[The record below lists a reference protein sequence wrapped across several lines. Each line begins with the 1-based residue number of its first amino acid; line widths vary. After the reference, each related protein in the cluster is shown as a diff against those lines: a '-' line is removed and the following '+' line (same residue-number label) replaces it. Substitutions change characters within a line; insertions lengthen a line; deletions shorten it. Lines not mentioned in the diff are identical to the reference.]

1 MRTCPRCQE
10 TFGPTFIGCKQV
22 GCPMRMPMDPNL
34 GKTVGGRYRLIS
46 RLGSGGMST
55 VYLARHVLIERLVA
69 VKTLRRD
76 LARESMQ
83 RDRFLREARAV
94 NRVNHENIVEIT
106 DFGETED
113 GLVFL
118 VMEYVPGDSLLSAM
132 ANGPMSAPQ
141 VLDLALQ
148 VGSALARAH
157 QMGVVHRDLKPENI
171 LLVPRKGAFPHVK
184 LLDFGIA
191 KIMDAPS
198 LTGSQQIFGTP
209 GYIAPEY
216 IKGNELDGRA
226 DLYSLGVILYE
237 VATLALPFDYEYPA
251 DLLVKHV
258 TDPPVP
264 PRKRRPEVDACLEA
278 LILRCLE
285 KDPDA
290 RFRDAYHFIEEVGR
304 CRERIGDEHS
314 WGALGV
320 RSEPPASSAEVESS
334 AGAASGPLSSS
345 DPHELREEEPTRAG
359 ARVSEAREPRPSG
372 AARGGAFS
380 LDATV
385 IEGGAGVPVTGA
397 PVAVAPSAL
406 VPGGSPSSG
415 VAPVV
420 GGASRG
426 PSPTNVSEGAA
437 AGAATTSDKGEHEV
451 LPTPVLKTDN
461 PLLSTLVGPAAAPPA
476 LGPEFELDQFL
487 DRTVGFDTIDD
498 TVVEPVEPRGGAPRP
513 ERPPT
518 STYTRPAIPSEP
530 NDVALSIEIELPP
543 GVEVPRTAD
552 SVENIGLL
560 GTRRWRERFTALS
573 HAVEEIGVQQKVPV
587 GVAECLSQSREALQE
602 ISSRVESAEERQQ
615 QMEELTERARHVKA
629 DFGAQ
634 QDRVAQELSAA
645 RGEQLAI
652 KRRFAELAEE
662 HEQAAESENRGAG
675 TPGRA
680 LGLRHAI
687 RDVEDALGVKQRQCM
702 TLEAELRAVHAEMER
717 WSEGHES
724 ELAVLAEQSSKELVQ
739 LEDLIERLRGPLDR
753 VEAFVRS
760 VWSS

>member
-10 TFGPTFIGCKQV
+10 SFGPTFIGCKQV
-22 GCPMRMPMDPNL
+22 GCPMRTPMDPNL

-76 LARESMQ
+76 LARETVQ

-94 NRVNHENIVEIT
+94 NRVNHDNIVEIT
-106 DFGETED
+106 DFGETDE

-132 ANGPMSAPQ
+132 AGGAMPALA
-141 VLDLALQ
+141 VLDLAFQ

-157 QMGVVHRDLKPENI
+157 QMGVIHRDLKPENI
-171 LLVPRKGAFPHVK
+171 LLVPRKGALPHVK

-237 VATLALPFDYEYPA
+237 MATLALPFDYEYPG

-258 TDPPVP
+258 TDLPVP
-264 PRKRRPEVDACLEA
+264 PRQRRPEVDPCLEE

-285 KDPDA
+285 KDPDQ
-290 RFRDAYHFIEEVGR
+290 RFRDAYHFVEEVTR
-304 CRERIGDEHS
+304 CRERIGSEDS
-314 WGALGV
+314 WGSLG
-320 RSEPPASSAEVESS
+320 STQSAPLPAPASSPPVAPAERED
-334 AGAASGPLSSS
+334 ANTA
-345 DPHELREEEPTRAG
+345 LRD
-359 ARVSEAREPRPSG
+359 RPSR
-372 AARGGAFS
+372 RGPAPRF

-385 IEGGAGVPVTGA
+385 IEGGAGIPSRSPEA
-397 PVAVAPSAL
+397 PTQSA
-406 VPGGSPSSG
+406 SN
-415 VAPVV
+415 A
-420 GGASRG
+420 
-426 PSPTNVSEGAA
+426 
-437 AGAATTSDKGEHEV
+437 
-451 LPTPVLKTDN
+451 
-461 PLLSTLVGPAAAPPA
+461 GPAAAVTHSSATDDVLPAPAVHGSAPFLKTLLGPASAPPA
-476 LGPEFELDQFL
+476 AMPAPAAEVPAIPLEDFL
-487 DRTVGFDTIDD
+487 DRTVAFDTRDD
-498 TVVEPVEPRGGAPRP
+498 TEVERVSLHDQP
-513 ERPPT
+513 ERPVT
-518 STYTRPAIPSEP
+518 STYERPVIPSEP

-552 SVENIGLL
+552 SVEDIGLL
-560 GTRRWRERFTALS
+560 GTRRWRDRYTALS
-573 HAVEEIGVQQKVPV
+573 HAVEEIGVTQRVPV
-587 GVAECLSQSREALQE
+587 GIAECLAHSQAVLQD
-602 ISSRVESAEERQQ
+602 ISQRVEGAEGRQQ
-615 QMEELTERARHVKA
+615 HMEELSDRARRVRS

-634 QDRVAQELSAA
+634 QDRVAQELSLA
-645 RGEQLAI
+645 RGKLASI
-652 KRRFAELAEE
+652 QAHFAALADE
-662 HEQAAESENRGAG
+662 HERAAEAENRGAG
-675 TPGRA
+675 KPGRA

-687 RDVEDALGVKQRQCM
+687 RDVEDELGVEQRLCK
-702 TLEAELRAVHAEMER
+702 TLEAELRGVHGEMEA
-717 WSEGHES
+717 WSEAHEA
-724 ELAVLAEQSSKELVQ
+724 ELAVLAEISTKELLQ
-739 LEDLIERLRGPLDR
+739 LEELIERLRGPLDR

-760 VWSS
+760 VWGT

>member
-10 TFGPTFIGCKQV
+10 SFGPTFIGCKQV

-46 RLGSGGMST
+46 RLGAGGMST

-76 LARESMQ
+76 LARETIQ

-94 NRVNHENIVEIT
+94 NRVNHDNIVEIT
-106 DFGETED
+106 DFGETDD

-132 ANGPMSAPQ
+132 ANGPMSTAH

-171 LLVPRKGAFPHVK
+171 LLVPRKDSFPHVK

-237 VATLALPFDYEYPA
+237 VATLALPFDYEYPG

-264 PRKRRPEVDACLEA
+264 PRERRPEVDPCLEQ

-285 KDPDA
+285 KEPDA
-290 RFRDAYHFIEEVGR
+290 RFRDAYHFVEEVTR
-304 CRERIGDEHS
+304 CRERVGSEDS

-320 RSEPPASSAEVESS
+320 VQADAGSARPEVRQAHDGAPQEAQAAESPPGAHALVDERDEAPTTASVRS
-334 AGAASGPLSSS
+334 
-345 DPHELREEEPTRAG
+345 DK
-359 ARVSEAREPRPSG
+359 PR
-372 AARGGAFS
+372 RGAFS

-385 IEGGAGVPVTGA
+385 IEGGAGVPPTG
-397 PVAVAPSAL
+397 S
-406 VPGGSPSSG
+406 GSPSAASESAPAVG
-415 VAPVV
+415 PVAARGAPDDDVV
-420 GGASRG
+420 PAPR
-426 PSPTNVSEGAA
+426 
-437 AGAATTSDKGEHEV
+437 AGKSS
-451 LPTPVLKTDN
+451 
-461 PLLSTLVGPAAAPPA
+461 PLLDTLVGPGVVPAASPAPDSVGELA
-476 LGPEFELDQFL
+476 LDDFL

-498 TVVEPVEPRGGAPRP
+498 TVVETAGPASGAA
-513 ERPPT
+513 RPPT
-518 STYTRPAIPSEP
+518 STYERPRIPSEP
-530 NDVALSIEIELPP
+530 NDVALSMEIELPP

-552 SVENIGLL
+552 SVEDIGLL

-573 HAVEEIGVQQKVPV
+573 HAVEEIGVQQRVPV
-587 GVAECLSQSREALQE
+587 GIHECLTLALEVLRE
-602 ISSRVESAEERQQ
+602 ISERVEGAEARQQ
-615 QMEELTERARHVKA
+615 QMEELTERARRVRS
-629 DFGAQ
+629 DFGGQ
-634 QDRVAQELSAA
+634 QDRIAQELSLA
-645 RGEQLAI
+645 RGKVIAV
-652 KRRFAELAEE
+652 RARFSELAEE
-662 HEQAAESENRGAG
+662 HERAAESENRGEG

-687 RDVEDALGVKQRQCM
+687 RDVEDALGVEQRLCL
-702 TLEAELRAVHAEMER
+702 TLEAELRGVHTEMES
-717 WSEGHES
+717 WSEEHER
-724 ELAVLAEQSSKELVQ
+724 ELASLAETSTKELTD

-760 VWSS
+760 VWGR

>member
-10 TFGPTFIGCKQV
+10 SFGPTFIGCKQV

-76 LARESMQ
+76 LARETIQ

-94 NRVNHENIVEIT
+94 NRVNHDNIVEIT
-106 DFGETED
+106 DFGETEE

-132 ANGPMSAPQ
+132 ASGAMPALA
-141 VLDLALQ
+141 VLDLAFQ

-157 QMGVVHRDLKPENI
+157 QMGVIHRDLKPENI
-171 LLVPRKGAFPHVK
+171 LLVPRKGALPHVK

-237 VATLALPFDYEYPA
+237 MATLALPFDYEYPG

-258 TDPPVP
+258 TDLPVP
-264 PRKRRPEVDACLEA
+264 PRKRRPEVDPALEA

-285 KDPDA
+285 KDPDQ
-290 RFRDAYHFIEEVGR
+290 RFRDAYHFVEEVTR
-304 CRERIGDEHS
+304 CRERIGADDS
-314 WGALGV
+314 WGSLGTTQPV
-320 RSEPPASSAEVESS
+320 PDHPAVPAVVHGHEEANTAPSQRPPR
-334 AGAASGPLSSS
+334 AA
-345 DPHELREEEPTRAG
+345 A
-359 ARVSEAREPRPSG
+359 
-372 AARGGAFS
+372 AARF

-385 IEGGAGVPVTGA
+385 IEGGAGIPSQ
-397 PVAVAPSAL
+397 AVAPATK
-406 VPGGSPSSG
+406 P
-415 VAPVV
+415 VAPAAAVA
-420 GGASRG
+420 GNASPVAQ
-426 PSPTNVSEGAA
+426 PSPAF
-437 AGAATTSDKGEHEV
+437 GENEV
-451 LPTPVLKTDN
+451 LPPPSVRGSAPFLKT
-461 PLLSTLVGPAAAPPA
+461 LLGPASVPPA
-476 LGPEFELDQFL
+476 AVPARAPAPASAELPLEEFM
-487 DRTVGFDTIDD
+487 DRTVAFDTRDD
-498 TVVEPVEPRGGAPRP
+498 TEVERVSLHDQPARPV
-513 ERPPT
+513 T
-518 STYTRPAIPSEP
+518 STYERPVIPSEP

-552 SVENIGLL
+552 SVEDIGLL
-560 GTRRWRERFTALS
+560 GTRRWRDRYTALS
-573 HAVEEIGVQQKVPV
+573 HAVEEIGVSQRVPV
-587 GVAECLSQSREALQE
+587 GIAECLTHSQAVLQE
-602 ISSRVESAEERQQ
+602 ITERVEGAEGRQQ
-615 QMEELTERARHVKA
+615 QMEELSDRARRVRS

-645 RGEQLAI
+645 RGKLASI
-652 KRRFAELAEE
+652 QVHFAALADE
-662 HEQAAESENRGAG
+662 HERAAEAENRGAG
-675 TPGRA
+675 KPGRA

-687 RDVEDALGVKQRQCM
+687 RDVEDELGVEQRLCK
-702 TLEAELRAVHAEMER
+702 TLEAELRGVHAEMEA
-717 WSEGHES
+717 WSEAHEA
-724 ELAVLAEQSSKELVQ
+724 ELAVLAELSTKELLQ
-739 LEDLIERLRGPLDR
+739 LEELIERLRGPLDR

-760 VWSS
+760 VWGT